1 MGTSITY
8 GFFGDPVWGPQ
19 AEFVEALAGA
29 HRPPGQVQIP
39 VLGGVIGGSGGG
51 PRGRG
56 VWRPWPGG
64 GLGGPSGR
72 SFEPNT
78 RVVHFFG
85 GSVRASLACVLNGT
99 NKKSPKNN
107 GHHEIAGHK

>member
-1 MGTSITY
+1 MG
-8 GFFGDPVWGPQ
+8 
-19 AEFVEALAGA
+19 
-29 HRPPGQVQIP
+29 
-39 VLGGVIGGSGGG
+39 GGVRGWCEEGRACPALWGGVRGGG
-51 PRGRG
+51 VSGA
-56 VWRPWPGG
+56 PGPG

-99 NKKSPKNN
+99 NKKSQKNN
-107 GHHEIAGHK
+107 GHHEIAGRQ

>member
-19 AEFVEALAGA
+19 AEFLEALAGA

-39 VLGGVIGGSGGG
+39 ILGGVIGGSGGG
-51 PRGRG
+51 SSGQGCLAPLAR
-56 VWRPWPGG
+56 G

-78 RVVHFFG
+78 RVVIFFG
-85 GSVRASLACVLNGT
+85 GSVWASLACVLNGT

-107 GHHEIAGHK
+107 GHHEIAGHQ